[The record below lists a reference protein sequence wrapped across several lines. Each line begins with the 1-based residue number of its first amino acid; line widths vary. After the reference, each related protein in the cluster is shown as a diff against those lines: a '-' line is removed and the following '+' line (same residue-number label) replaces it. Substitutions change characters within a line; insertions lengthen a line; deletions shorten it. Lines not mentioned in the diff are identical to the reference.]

1 MGRNRDSGVSG
12 AIKVLKMPSVLE
24 DGAGLELDN
33 NVVDGVNFVDGVFE
47 GTNVAVDKLSWLS
60 LGEGEGN
67 RINESDW

>member
-60 LGEGEGN
+60 LGEEEGN

>member
-1 MGRNRDSGVSG
+1 LGRNRDSGVSG

>member
-1 MGRNRDSGVSG
+1 
-12 AIKVLKMPSVLE
+12 MPSVLE

-60 LGEGEGN
+60 LGEEEGN